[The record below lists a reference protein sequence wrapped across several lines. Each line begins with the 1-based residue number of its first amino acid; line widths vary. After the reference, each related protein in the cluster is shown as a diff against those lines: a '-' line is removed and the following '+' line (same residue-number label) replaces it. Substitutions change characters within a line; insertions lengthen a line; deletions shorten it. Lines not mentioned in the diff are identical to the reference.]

1 MSKEND
7 LILGGDDTTE
17 DELDILEIIENQI
30 MVVNEC
36 REWVEEIYDEM
47 PADKIRVVS
56 TAMKVIYKAQR
67 KLLSQI

>member
-7 LILGGDDTTE
+7 LVLGGDDM
-17 DELDILEIIENQI
+17 DEEHDLLEIIENQI

>member
-7 LILGGDDTTE
+7 LVLGGDDIDQE
-17 DELDILEIIENQI
+17 HDLLEIIENQI

-56 TAMKVIYKAQR
+56 TALKVIYKAQR

>member
-1 MSKEND
+1 MSKQND
-7 LILGGDDTTE
+7 LVLGGDDE
-17 DELDILEIIENQI
+17 NVDELDLLEVIENQI
-30 MVVNEC
+30 LVVNEC

-67 KLLSQI
+67 KLLSEI

>member
-1 MSKEND
+1 MSREND
-7 LILGGDDTTE
+7 LVLGGDDIDQE
-17 DELDILEIIENQI
+17 HDLLEIIENQI

-56 TAMKVIYKAQR
+56 TALKVIYKAQR

>member
-7 LILGGDDTTE
+7 LVLGGDDI
-17 DELDILEIIENQI
+17 DEEHDLLEIIENQI

-56 TAMKVIYKAQR
+56 TALKVIYKAQR

>member
-1 MSKEND
+1 MSREND
-7 LILGGDDTTE
+7 LVLGGDDM
-17 DELDILEIIENQI
+17 DEEHDLLEIIENQI

-56 TAMKVIYKAQR
+56 TALKVIYKAQR

>member
-7 LILGGDDTTE
+7 LVLGVEDTTE
-17 DELDILEIIENQI
+17 NKSDILEIIENQI
-30 MVVNEC
+30 MIVNEC

-56 TAMKVIYKAQR
+56 TALKVIYKAQR

>member
-7 LILGGDDTTE
+7 LVLGGDETTE
-17 DELDILEIIENQI
+17 NKSDILEIIENQI
-30 MVVNEC
+30 MIVNEC